1 MALLSLLFLLIA
13 IFLGFFRHMNTGLLA
28 IGFSLVLGRLNGIPD
43 KEVINGFNYSLF
55 MILLGVTYLFSLA
68 QLNGSLEL
76 LAKKVVALAGK
87 HTFMIPIVIYV
98 FSVVLSALGP
108 GTVPT
113 MAIMMVFSM
122 ALAAE
127 MGINPAMLSALS
139 VLGASG
145 GGVSPLAATG
155 IIGINLCAG
164 FGLTGIEKQ
173 FLMNGILSSTVYGA
187 IVYFLLGGYKLHSDK
202 VISQDDI
209 PPFNKNQIITLIGIG
224 IMVILVLFFGVGVLM
239 HIIIKLGG
247 IKLLSEA
254 LASVMTPATSVT
266 IMGITSGIMSWFSST
281 SGVVMPTLIPTIPEV
296 LGKLG
301 VAGPA
306 LELEMATAITMISN
320 TAGISPLSTGGA
332 LALAAYSSAAN
343 ASPQLQHRLFIR
355 MFSIS
360 ALGVV
365 EYGGVAEIRTRA
377 SLATPNDLA
386 NRPLQPA

>member
-1 MALLSLLFLLIA
+1 
-13 IFLGFFRHMNTGLLA
+13 
-28 IGFSLVLGRLNGIPD
+28 
-43 KEVINGFNYSLF
+43 
-55 MILLGVTYLFSLA
+55 
-68 QLNGSLEL
+68 
-76 LAKKVVALAGK
+76 
-87 HTFMIPIVIYV
+87 
-98 FSVVLSALGP
+98 
-108 GTVPT
+108 
-113 MAIMMVFSM
+113 
-122 ALAAE
+122 
-127 MGINPAMLSALS
+127 
-139 VLGASG
+139 
-145 GGVSPLAATG
+145 
-155 IIGINLCAG
+155 
-164 FGLTGIEKQ
+164 
-173 FLMNGILSSTVYGA
+173 MNGILSSTVYGA

-224 IMVILVLFFGVGVLM
+224 IMVILVLFFKVNVGLTGFAVAMVLSFLRVADEGEAIKKIPWGTLLLITGVGVLM

-365 EYGGVAEIRTRA
+365 VLSI
-377 SLATPNDLA
+377 LAYFGLY
-386 NRPLQPA
+386 RMLL